1 MRQYALQEFVNASF
15 EKRMSTDAALNLLLQ
30 FQTIL
35 QREALQVSLPLNP
48 ISPLPISEVS
58 KSVASGTGNETVMP

>member
-1 MRQYALQEFVNASF
+1 MFVRQCAVQEFVNASF

-35 QREALQVSLPLNP
+35 QREALQVSSPLHRIP
-48 ISPLPISEVS
+48 ISKAL
-58 KSVASGTGNETVMP
+58 KSVAQ